1 MDLLSVTPTSKSKFL
16 FLSPV
21 DGLAVKTDKG
31 VEMYVNVFGA
41 HTKEY
46 QAATIEMHR
55 RTIAI
60 YKEHKLEDGDKI
72 TEAAA
77 VDIRESGV
85 KLQCDITSSILIQI
99 DGKECKSKK
108 AFYENEAFESWVVE
122 VAKFANNTVNFI
134 KA

>member
-1 MDLLSVTPTSKSKFL
+1 MDLLSVTPTSKGKFL

-21 DGLAVKTDKG
+21 NGEPVTTDKG
-31 VEMYVNVFGA
+31 SEMFVNVFGA

-60 YKEHKLEDGDKI
+60 YKEHDLKDGDKI
-72 TEAAA
+72 PEAAA
-77 VDIRESGV
+77 DELRESGI
-85 KLQCDITSSILIQI
+85 KLQCDITSSLLIQI
-99 DGKECKSKK
+99 DGKESKSKK
-108 AFYENEAFESWVVE
+108 AFYDNAAFESWVVE
-122 VAKFANNTVNFI
+122 VAKFANNTANFI

>member
-21 DGLAVKTDKG
+21 DGKPVKTKKG
-31 VEMYVNVFGA
+31 AEMYVNVFGA

-77 VDIRESGV
+77 NELRESGI
-85 KLQCDITSSILIQI
+85 KLQCDITSSILIE
-99 DGKECKSKK
+99 DEGKEIKSKK
-108 AFYENEAFESWVVE
+108 AFYENPDFEYWVVE